1 MDDIPT
7 AVMHSGGSMGGIT
20 MTILC
25 REHNTAVTVVKNVSG
40 EKNADVFMLALKTLH
55 YAHTSY

>member
-1 MDDIPT
+1 
-7 AVMHSGGSMGGIT
+7 MHSGGSMGGIT